1 MQDFKHL
8 LVWQKAHDLTLLLY
22 KQTAK
27 FPQYEMYGLTSQIR
41 RCSASIGA
49 NIAEGTGRK
58 GHAEFHR
65 FLQMA
70 NGSTNELEYHFILA
84 RDLGFLTVQE
94 HRDLTDHAV
103 EIRKMLCSL
112 ISKVDLQRNES
123 KRQNAAIG

>member
-8 LVWQKAHDLTLLLY
+8 LVWQKAHNLTLLLY
-22 KQTAK
+22 KQTTK
-27 FPQYEMYGLTSQIR
+27 FPQFEIYGLTSQIR

-70 NGSTNELEYHFILA
+70 NGSTNELEYHLILS
-84 RDLGFLTVQE
+84 RDLGFIGDNE
-94 HRDLTDHAV
+94 HRELTDHVV

-112 ISKVDLQRNES
+112 INRVSEQREHPRIASTN
-123 KRQNAAIG
+123 